1 MEELEKRFGAKLRLS
16 EKERVGIR
24 IDESESIDPLKGSQF
39 TLVARVVTRKAVS
52 RENFVGVFARLEA
65 EEDMR
70 GRRLRTNGRRS
81 QTDSSAD
88 NMTRG
93 VGHERRR
100 RWESPRHRE
109 ERESWS
115 GDRRDRGRYN
125 NWTGYNT
132 ASWEASSKS
141 GALADRIRRTRE
153 GEERERRIRE
163 EAWNAGM
170 LGRRDEQPLPDESS
184 ENVLQEFV
192 YAGPQAQGRNASDL
206 EETVIVSAE
215 NGEAIDL
222 NVAIM
227 EGVGGGVESIE
238 GLEREVSVQMKRID
252 KMNKCTLL
260 A

>member
-1 MEELEKRFGAKLRLS
+1 MAFSG
-16 EKERVGIR
+16 
-24 IDESESIDPLKGSQF
+24 
-39 TLVARVVTRKAVS
+39 
-52 RENFVGVFARLEA
+52 LEA

-227 EGVGGGVESIE
+227 EGVGGGVEGIE
-238 GLEREVSVQMKRID
+238 GLEREVSVQNEADRQDEQVHFASLTQGSDPFNLGPLIQQLGHQKKTQYCSGRGKRARD
-252 KMNKCTLL
+252 EFPSLKSP
-260 A
+260 